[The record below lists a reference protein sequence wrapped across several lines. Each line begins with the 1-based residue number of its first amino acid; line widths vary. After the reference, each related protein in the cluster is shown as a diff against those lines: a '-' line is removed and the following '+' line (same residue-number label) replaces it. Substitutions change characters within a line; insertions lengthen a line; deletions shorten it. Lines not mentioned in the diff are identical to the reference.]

1 MVLIVCDA
9 INTTFYNISTEDAK
23 TDFIKP
29 LFMMTPNMA
38 IEKIY
43 EGTISDIGHKAEQ
56 NSDSWKK
63 GEKKSYNYL
72 WIGLDNSQAGIKI
85 AGRNTNNLR

>member
-1 MVLIVCDA
+1 MFLLTLNKTFCLMVLIVCDA

-38 IEKIY
+38 IEKI
-43 EGTISDIGHKAEQ
+43 
-56 NSDSWKK
+56 
-63 GEKKSYNYL
+63 
-72 WIGLDNSQAGIKI
+72 
-85 AGRNTNNLR
+85 